1 MTTQPGQARVGP
13 TLTRLLCCPPSL
25 SVQVKPSWQNHLL
38 DTDMASRPFQPVRV
52 VLEPPQATGEGL
64 VNSLHT
70 VKSAVGEYHKLPL
83 QVPLS
88 CVTCHVG
95 WSTRA
100 AWPPPL
106 KPNEVCRGSW
116 KS

>member
-1 MTTQPGQARVGP
+1 MCV
-13 TLTRLLCCPPSL
+13 CS
-25 SVQVKPSWQNHLL
+25 QVKPSWQNHLL

-83 QVPLS
+83 QVQLLMWAGPHALPYHPL
-88 CVTCHVG
+88 
-95 WSTRA
+95 
-100 AWPPPL
+100 
-106 KPNEVCRGSW
+106 
-116 KS
+116 